1 MYNNNNKIIQMKA
14 QCVCVCLSP
23 PCSQRNTICIYSAQ
37 QCGPR
42 FWCQWEGAG
51 AEGMEDM

>member
-1 MYNNNNKIIQMKA
+1 MYNNKIIQMKA
-14 QCVCVCLSP
+14 QCVCHPLSP

-51 AEGMEDM
+51 EEGIEDM